1 MKTYTVRYS
10 IRDLRYSRKTIQR
23 RSLRIQANSEA
34 EAIDKAAD
42 VLCRSRYLAFH
53 AFLTSAKA
61 C

>member
-1 MKTYTVRYS
+1 MKAFTVRYS

-23 RSLRIQANSEA
+23 RSLRVKAESEA
-34 EAIDKAAD
+34 DAIDRAAE
-42 VLCRSRYLAFH
+42 VLCRSRYLSFH